1 VSDATSRNPVVIITG
16 AGSGIG
22 AATARRFASQDYDV
36 VLVGRRQGLLDD
48 VRRGIVDHG
57 GSALVIAIDLARD
70 DSAEEVVAR
79 TLSTFGRIDVLVN
92 NAAYIHTGLLDDV
105 TVELVDRHYDVNV
118 RAPLLLT
125 RACLEHL
132 RRSPDA
138 SIVNVGSSLGS
149 IVMPGTMLYGSTKA
163 ALEYLTR
170 AWAYQL
176 ASDRIRVNCIAPG
189 VIDTPIHA
197 TYSDDLDKTYADLA
211 RRVPMGRMGTSEEV
225 AEWIW
230 IVASPPTS
238 WSTGNIIHVDGGHVL
253 GIPESAG
260 G

>member
-36 VLVGRRQGLLDD
+36 VLVGRREGLLDD
-48 VRRGIVDHG
+48 VRRGIVDDG
-57 GSALVIAIDLARD
+57 GFALVIAIDLARD

-92 NAAYIHTGLLDDV
+92 NAAYIHTGHLDDV

-118 RAPLLLT
+118 RAPLLVT

-197 TYSDDLDKTYADLA
+197 TYSDDLDKTYADLG

>member
-1 VSDATSRNPVVIITG
+1 VSDAPSKNPVVIITG

-22 AATARRFASQDYDV
+22 AATARRFASHDYDV
-36 VLVGRRQGLLDD
+36 VLVGRREALLDE
-48 VRRGIVDHG
+48 VRSDIVEGG
-57 GSALVIAIDLARD
+57 GSAVVIGIDLANEG
-70 DSAEEVVAR
+70 SAEEVVAR
-79 TLSTFGRIDVLVN
+79 TLVAYGRIDVLVN
-92 NAAYIHTGLLDDV
+92 NAAYIQTGTIDDI
-105 TVELVDRHYDVNV
+105 TPELVDRHYDVNV

-125 RACLEHL
+125 RACLHQL
-132 RRSPDA
+132 RRSPEA

-149 IVMPGTMLYGSTKA
+149 MVMPGTMIYGSTKA

-211 RRVPMGRMGTSEEV
+211 RRVPMGRMGTPEEV

>member
-1 VSDATSRNPVVIITG
+1 MVIITG

-92 NAAYIHTGLLDDV
+92 NAAYIYTGLLDDV